1 MARSARSAPQLAT
14 QVSADTLA
22 DLEKYVSQR
31 GLKKQFVVEQALAYY
46 LRAVRELPPD
56 ALVPPTLVVSRE
68 TAEWL
73 LGQIEQP
80 GKPTRAMRA
89 LFARKK

>member
-1 MARSARSAPQLAT
+1 MARSSPQLAT
-14 QVSADTLA
+14 QLSAETLA
-22 DLEKYVSQR
+22 DLEAYVSSR

-46 LRAVRELPPD
+46 LRALRELPAD
-56 ALVPPTLVVSRE
+56 AFVPPTLVVSRR

-73 LGQIEQP
+73 LDQIEHP
-80 GKPTRAMRA
+80 GEPTPAMKA